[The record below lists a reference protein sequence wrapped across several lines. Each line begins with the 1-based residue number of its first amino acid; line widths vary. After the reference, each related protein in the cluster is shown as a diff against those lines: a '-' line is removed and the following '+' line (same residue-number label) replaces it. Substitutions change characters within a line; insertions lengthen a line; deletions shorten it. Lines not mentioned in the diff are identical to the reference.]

1 MRSHC
6 AVVPL
11 TLTLIRCVS
20 ACSLEHLCVQAGKP
34 KLVSFDY
41 GFQVRM
47 GPRPLLPFA
56 LS

>member
-1 MRSHC
+1 M
-6 AVVPL
+6 VPL